1 MPVDRSN
8 IPDGTWSEDSYESH
22 YGESEDEPIDKELKA
37 EIIESLRPFVSRFN
51 TLKWLDPFPTKPVHE
66 FGIALSDNLR
76 TAAKPIGEIVR
87 SKFIVTEMKS
97 KPKKVDSDSW
107 SDPSSLSSNEA
118 DRIKPLKA
126 KLLGELL
133 PQGDEPAS
141 KTEKRGLRP
150 TPAAQGSPALPDGFK
165 EELAEAV
172 KRKYGERASNRQQTT
187 TETAQDPNAP
197 PPLSPGPP
205 PPPPPRPEDLLG
217 NRPVPLP
224 KNWTPPPEILETLSA
239 EEKSELFAKL
249 GISKKGPE
257 EPAGSSSSEYQSSV
271 SQITSSE
278 ESAEDKPKPPQH
290 TPVPEKMKP
299 DGISPKGQAFIDEAS
314 GVMLNQEKW
323 NNAMETVVGT
333 INDQVHVL
341 TFENIPKL
349 QKGLKDVMTAA
360 SKDPEVKASEIKRL
374 DEELANLNA
383 KLEKTAVNPHID
395 HEIKKMKSRI
405 KELGTEMKRVE
416 ETGAKAA
423 TGATD
428 VLLRSQ
434 FDELSG
440 EVERLNTVV
449 EKLPDWDRRSN
460 EKIAQIEQVITSLQ
474 RHRDPTELPRLMEE
488 SKRLENALHTYEIKI
503 AQTEGALK
511 AGEGAIERLRSEM
524 TATGVQGKSMEAT
537 LKGVHENQEKL
548 ASHVKDLRKQQT
560 FLAAGLGATAVAGL
574 GFMAWKTISDLIA
587 NINKRK
593 TAAKAGG
600 SEKLAKRLHARDY
613 LVYGPQVDPIF

>member
-1 MPVDRSN
+1 MPVDRS
-8 IPDGTWSEDSYESH
+8 IFPDDTWSEDSYESH
-22 YGESEDEPIDKELKA
+22 YGESEDEPIDKKLKA
-37 EIIESLRPFVSRFN
+37 EIIESGFK
-51 TLKWLDPFPTKPVHE
+51 TLERLDPVSTKPVHE
-66 FGIALSDNLR
+66 VEIPASDNLP
-76 TAAKPIGEIVR
+76 TPTKPIGEIIQP
-87 SKFIVTEMKS
+87 KFIEIEKKSETEMKS
-97 KPKKVDSDSW
+97 KPEKDDSDSW

-118 DRIKPLKA
+118 DRIKALKV
-126 KLLGELL
+126 KLLNELL
-133 PQGDEPAS
+133 PQGDKPAS
-141 KTEKRGLRP
+141 KAGGEGSMP
-150 TPAAQGSPALPDGFK
+150 TPVAQGPPRMPPGFK

-172 KRKYGERASNRQQTT
+172 KRKYGQRASNRQQTT
-187 TETAQDPNAP
+187 TEAAKDPNAP

-239 EEKSELFAKL
+239 EEKAELFAKL
-249 GISKKGPE
+249 GISEKGPE
-257 EPAGSSSSEYQSSV
+257 DPAGPSSSERPSSANKV
-271 SQITSSE
+271 TD
-278 ESAEDKPKPPQH
+278 SAEDKPKQPQH
-290 TPVPEKMKP
+290 TPVPEKTKQP
-299 DGISPKGQAFIDEAS
+299 DGVSPKGQAFIDEAS
-314 GVMLNQEKW
+314 KVMLNQDKW
-323 NNAMETVVGT
+323 NTAMEKVIGT
-333 INDQVHVL
+333 INDQVRVL

-349 QKGLKDVMTAA
+349 QEGLKDAITAA
-360 SKDPEVKASEIKRL
+360 SKGPEVKATEIKRL

-383 KLEKTAVNPHID
+383 KLEKTTVNPHVD
-395 HEIKKMKSRI
+395 HEIKKIKSRI
-405 KELGTEMKRVE
+405 KELGTEVKRVE
-416 ETGAKAA
+416 EAGEKAA
-423 TGATD
+423 TEATD

-440 EVERLNTVV
+440 QVERLNTVV
-449 EKLPDWDRRSN
+449 ENFPDRDRESH
-460 EKIAQIEQVITSLQ
+460 EKIAQIEQVITSLE
-474 RHRDPTELPRLMEE
+474 RHRDPTELPRLIEE
-488 SKRLENALHTYEIKI
+488 SKRLENALHAYEIKI

-574 GFMAWKTISDLIA
+574 GFMAWKTISNLIA

-593 TAAKAGG
+593 IAAKAGG
-600 SEKLAKRLHARDY
+600 SEKLAKRIHARDY